1 MPRPDRAKLR
11 LRRRSDLKVE
21 SLESRQLLNATPV
34 TNHNA
39 FPIRIISEPIYFA
52 SADKPT
58 AVHIASPAKSTAAA
72 HPIHATALKHTSGM
86 AIHKAH
92 QDLTRK
98 DIHPSRNVRVKGKGG
113 VAALVHSNDSPAIGA
128 FNPTQVRTAYGI
140 NLLPNQGQGVT
151 VAIVDVFVDP
161 NIQSDVNTFSTQ
173 YGLPKMDGVGADPKL
188 MIVTQPGTPNSPADG
203 SNQDTSG
210 ETALDVEWVHAIAPL
225 ANIVMVFAAD
235 FQYQDANGQGLL
247 PAVQTGTA
255 TPGVVATSVS
265 YGGGEFNGETTFEP
279 FFTTPTGANP
289 SPVAIDFSTGDNG
302 FPEFPAVSPSVLAVG
317 GTSLFLASARG
328 AYGFETAWGGLSA
341 QDGAGGGGLSA
352 FYGSPG
358 FQSNNGVELSSRGIP
373 DVSAIADPIT
383 GVSVFNSYDHS
394 VFGTSWLDIGG
405 TSLATPVVS
414 GMIALAQQ
422 NRINLGLL
430 PLSSPQINARL
441 YATYNSANYSTY
453 FHDITIGNNNG
464 FQGNT
469 AFNAVVGYDLATGI
483 GSPKGNQFVSLLS
496 TP

>member
-1 MPRPDRAKLR
+1 MPRPDRLKLR
-11 LRRRSDLKVE
+11 HRRRSDLKVE

-34 TNHNA
+34 TNLNA
-39 FPIRIISEPIYFA
+39 FPIRIISEPM
-52 SADKPT
+52 
-58 AVHIASPAKSTAAA
+58 HIAGAEKHTAAHIAGAEKHAAA
-72 HPIHATALKHTSGM
+72 HPIHATALKHTPGM

-113 VAALVHSNDSPAIGA
+113 VAALVHSNDSPALGA
-128 FNPTQVRTAYGI
+128 YNPTQVRTAYGI

-161 NIQSDVNTFSTQ
+161 NIQGDVNTFSTQ
-173 YGLPKMDGVGADPKL
+173 YGLPKMDGVGSDPKL
-188 MIVTQPGTPNSPADG
+188 TIVTQPGTPNSPVNG
-203 SNQDTSG
+203 GPQDTST

-225 ANIVMVFAAD
+225 ANIVLVFAKDFSYEDAD
-235 FQYQDANGQGLL
+235 GLGLL

-265 YGGGEFNGETTFEP
+265 YGGGEFSTETTLES

-289 SPVAIDFSTGDNG
+289 SPVAIDFSTGDGG
-302 FPEFPAVSPSVLAVG
+302 FPSFPAVSPSVLAVG
-317 GTSLFLASARG
+317 GTSLFLQSARG
-328 AYGFETAWGGLSA
+328 AYGFETAWGDVNN
-341 QDGAGGGGLSA
+341 DGAGGGGLSA

-358 FQSNNGVELSSRGIP
+358 FQSNNGVKLSSRGIP

-394 VFGTSWLDIGG
+394 VFGTSWLEIGG

-422 NRINLGLL
+422 NRINSGLL
-430 PLSSPQINARL
+430 PLSSPQINAKL
-441 YATYNSANYSTY
+441 YATYNSANYSKY

-464 FQGNT
+464 GQAGGFFT
-469 AFNAVVGYDLATGI
+469 AVTGYDLATGI
-483 GSPKGNQFVSLLS
+483 GSPKGNMFVSLLS
-496 TP
+496 AP